1 MRRSKV
7 CERDQMAD
15 TYHVISITR
24 GEKGIPTAELENLL
38 NSASEDGF
46 LWHEVI
52 PMADAAVIVMRR
64 SGAR

>member
-1 MRRSKV
+1 
-7 CERDQMAD
+7 MAD
-15 TYHVISITR
+15 TYHVISLTR

-38 NSASEDGF
+38 NSASEDGY

>member
-1 MRRSKV
+1 M

-15 TYHVISITR
+15 IYHVISLTR

-52 PMADAAVIVMRR
+52 PMADAAVIVMRKIGPV
-64 SGAR
+64 SP